1 MYNKNIELTPHQ
13 RHAFNRMV
21 EFIRNKSLQV
31 FILKG
36 YAGTGKTTM
45 MKCLIE
51 ELGKRNLPCTLL
63 ASTGRAAKILSN
75 ITERDENSSQPDIY
89 LQ

>member
-1 MYNKNIELTPHQ
+1 MSKKEKTIVLTLHQ
-13 RHAFNRMV
+13 QSAFEKMV
-21 EFIRNKSLQV
+21 DFIRSKDAKI

-51 ELGKRNLPCTLL
+51 ELRRRNE
-63 ASTGRAAKILSN
+63 SF
-75 ITERDENSSQPDIY
+75 
-89 LQ
+89 